1 MMLVKDL
8 GEFELIAALEES
20 VGARNAA
27 LADGLR
33 GRGVFVRLGIGD
45 DAAAWDYPPS
55 TVVSTTDTMVEGT
68 HFTAET
74 MDWGD
79 LGWKAMASNQS
90 DVAAMG
96 CRPTFA
102 LVTLGLRGDIPV
114 DGLKSMYGGMM
125 DACERFGGAIA
136 GGDVVRS
143 DTFFVT
149 VALEGIAPERNAA
162 LMSRSAARW
171 GDLIAVT
178 GNLGDS
184 AGGLRLLLDP
194 KAASAGADD
203 EARRYLARRH
213 RRPTPKVG
221 EGAALR
227 EMGVRCAMDV
237 SDGLVADLAKLCA
250 ASGLSAVVRAERVPA
265 SSALKTAFPDDWLNM
280 ALGGGED
287 YELLICANIW
297 TMKQALYRW
306 GNLDPTVIGKI
317 EPYRAGKPRVR
328 VLDEGGKPVA
338 VESGGWEHF

>member
-33 GRGVFVRLGIGD
+33 GRGIRVRLGIGD
-45 DAAAWDYPPS
+45 DAAAWEYPAA

-74 MDWGD
+74 MSWGD

-90 DVAAMG
+90 DIAAMG

-125 DACERFGGAIA
+125 DACERHGGAIA

-149 VALEGIAPERNAA
+149 VALEGIAESGAA

-178 GNLGDS
+178 GSLGDS
-184 AGGLRLLLDP
+184 AGGLRVLLDP
-194 KAASAGADD
+194 TNTAIFAFD
-203 EARRYLARRH
+203 ETRQYLERRH
-213 RRPTPKVG
+213 RRPTPRVA
-221 EGAALR
+221 EGLALR

-250 ASGLSAVVRAERVPA
+250 ASGVAAAIRADRVPA
-265 SSALKTAFPDDWLNM
+265 SASLKTTFPDDWLNM

-287 YELLICANIW
+287 YELLICADER
-297 TMKQALYRW
+297 TMNAARARLGEGAL
-306 GNLDPTVIGKI
+306 TVIGEI
-317 EPYRAGKPRVR
+317 ERRLDGESRVR
-328 VLDEGGKPVA
+328 VLDADGEPVA

>member
-1 MMLVKDL
+1 MLVRDL

-20 VGARNAA
+20 IGARNAA
-27 LADGLR
+27 LVERLR
-33 GRGVFVRLGIGD
+33 GRGVSVRLGIGD
-45 DAAAWDYPPS
+45 DAAAWEYPAA

-68 HFTAET
+68 HFAAET
-74 MDWGD
+74 MRWDD

-90 DVAAMG
+90 DIAAMG
-96 CRPTFA
+96 CSPTFA
-102 LVTLGLRGDIPV
+102 LVTLGLRGDIPS

-149 VALEGIAPERNAA
+149 VALEGIAPEPNAP
-162 LMSRSAARW
+162 LMSRSAARL
-171 GDLIAVT
+171 GDLVAVT

-184 AGGLRLLLDP
+184 AGGLRILLDP
-194 KAASAGADD
+194 NAASGADD
-203 EARRYLARRH
+203 ETRRHLAERH
-213 RRPTPKVG
+213 RRPTPRVA
-221 EGAALR
+221 EGLALR

-250 ASGLSAVVRAERVPA
+250 ASGAAATIRAERVPA
-265 SSALKTAFPDDWLNM
+265 SASLKAAFPDDWLNM

-287 YELLICANIW
+287 YELLICANERV
-297 TMKQALYRW
+297 MNAARARLGEGKL
-306 GNLDPTVIGKI
+306 TVIGEI
-317 EPYRAGKPRVR
+317 ERRRDGEPRVG
-328 VLDEGGKPVA
+328 VLDAGGEPMA

>member
-45 DAAAWDYPPS
+45 DAAAWEYPAA

-68 HFTAET
+68 HFAAET

-90 DVAAMG
+90 DIAAMG
-96 CRPTFA
+96 CIPTFA

-162 LMSRSAARW
+162 LMSRSAARV
-171 GDLIAVT
+171 GDLVAVT
-178 GNLGDS
+178 GRLGDS

-194 KAASAGADD
+194 NAASGGADD
-203 EARRYLARRH
+203 EARRYLSRRH
-213 RRPTPKVG
+213 RRPIPKVG
-221 EGAALR
+221 EGLALR

-250 ASGLSAVVRAERVPA
+250 ASGVAAAIRADRVPA
-265 SSALKTAFPDDWLNM
+265 SASLKTAFPDDWLNM

-287 YELLICANIW
+287 YELLICADKR
-297 TMKQALYRW
+297 TMNAARARLGEGAL
-306 GNLDPTVIGKI
+306 TVIGEI
-317 EPYRAGKPRVR
+317 ERRRDCESGVR
-328 VLDEGGKPVA
+328 VLDGDGEPVA
-338 VESGGWEHF
+338 VDSGGWEHF